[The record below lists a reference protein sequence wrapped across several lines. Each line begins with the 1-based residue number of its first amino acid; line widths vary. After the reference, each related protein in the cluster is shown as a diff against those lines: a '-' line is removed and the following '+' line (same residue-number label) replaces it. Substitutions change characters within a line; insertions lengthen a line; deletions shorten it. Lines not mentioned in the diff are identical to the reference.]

1 MTKEKINIKSEEIL
15 KDFLKD
21 TTQWDLMTEEE
32 MESRICTYQSTGKGE
47 DLFKILSC
55 LRLAPL
61 YYCKKKGENNGF
73 YISLKSG
80 DYFPIFTSKK
90 QMDKE
95 DRKKYSCI
103 ETELRKVCDFLE
115 GREELKGIII
125 NYKTNHLVIE
135 KEILFEMLKV
145 LDEMEEIVDKAMEE
159 GIEAEEL
166 TDILFERCNGRW
178 VRIETK
184 EGEIIEGETGI
195 QYHDEK
201 EFYMYVD
208 TENGERK
215 QVHKSDVKKI
225 KTFPIE

>member
-1 MTKEKINIKSEEIL
+1 M
-15 KDFLKD
+15 
-21 TTQWDLMTEEE
+21 
-32 MESRICTYQSTGKGE
+32 
-47 DLFKILSC
+47 
-55 LRLAPL
+55 
-61 YYCKKKGENNGF
+61 
-73 YISLKSG
+73 
-80 DYFPIFTSKK
+80 
-90 QMDKE
+90 
-95 DRKKYSCI
+95 
-103 ETELRKVCDFLE
+103 CDFLE

-166 TDILFERCNGRW
+166 TDILFERCNGRR

-184 EGEIIEGETGI
+184 GGEIIEGETGI

-225 KTFPIE
+225 KTFPFE